1 MTDETIIKLSSYS
14 KKIIGVKEA
23 SGNVNR
29 IVNLRNNTHD
39 DFLIISGDD
48 FSMIDAV
55 RYGADGIISV
65 AANAYPNLMNSTY
78 IRLLWEDDDSKP
90 KNISDSKLESSK
102 FLLNNFFELIFK
114 EGSPSGIKFALSQL
128 NLCKEKVRLPLTEIS
143 SPLRNKILEFLAN
156 QPDHD

>member
-1 MTDETIIKLSSYS
+1 MTNETIIKLSSYS

-55 RYGADGIISV
+55 RSGADGIISV
-65 AANAYPNLMNSTY
+65 AANAYPKLMNSSY

-102 FLLNNFFELIFK
+102 FLLNNF
-114 EGSPSGIKFALSQL
+114 L
-128 NLCKEKVRLPLTEIS
+128 N
-143 SPLRNKILEFLAN
+143 
-156 QPDHD
+156 